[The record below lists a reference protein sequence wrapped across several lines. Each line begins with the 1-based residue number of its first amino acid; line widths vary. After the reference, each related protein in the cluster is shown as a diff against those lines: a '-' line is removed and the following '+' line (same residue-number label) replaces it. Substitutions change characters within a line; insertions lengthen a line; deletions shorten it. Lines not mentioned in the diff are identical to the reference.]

1 MQVAIKKYTVIEN
14 NEINHRERKGLKMKK
29 KIIYSIMVAIIII
42 GCIIIGTMG
51 LKADL
56 TYSKSVK
63 IDVYLGKTFENNDIK
78 QIAQEVFGKD
88 KTIVQKIEYYED
100 MASITIKEENAEN
113 IDEKLEQLNN
123 KINEKYELENKK
135 DDMQVTH
142 QPKIKLSSI
151 LQPYI
156 LPLIISSL
164 VILAYVIIRF
174 RKIGII
180 KTVILYALSI
190 LTAEALFLSI
200 LAITRMPI
208 NRLVMPIALLIY
220 VIVITIVTT
229 VKEKQYNTYQEE
241 EKKKAKK

>member
-1 MQVAIKKYTVIEN
+1 
-14 NEINHRERKGLKMKK
+14 
-29 KIIYSIMVAIIII
+29 
-42 GCIIIGTMG
+42 
-51 LKADL
+51 
-56 TYSKSVK
+56 
-63 IDVYLGKTFENNDIK
+63 
-78 QIAQEVFGKD
+78 
-88 KTIVQKIEYYED
+88 
-100 MASITIKEENAEN
+100 MAAITIKEENAEN
-113 IDEKLEQLNN
+113 IEEKLEQLNN

-164 VILAYVIIRF
+164 IILAYVIVRF

-180 KTVILYALSI
+180 KTIGLYILSI
-190 LTAEALFLSI
+190 LTAEALFLSV

-241 EKKKAKK
+241 EKKKTKK